1 MSGCSKISSI
11 INTKLDKDFKGF
23 LKKCHEDVNE
33 YSVVYDLKSGW
44 SIGRTYNPTSLFL
57 RCNEEMCNVEIESV
71 LPKTAEKTQK
81 LLSRVYNV
89 KCGLVETH
97 LHEGNFTRKISPG
110 HIETERHE
118 HLICNGGLEPI
129 VDALEKL
136 GNYTKER
143 WLE

>member
-1 MSGCSKISSI
+1 MSGCSKINSI
-11 INTKLDKDFKGF
+11 TNRLDKDFKGY

-33 YSVVYDLKSGW
+33 YSIVYDLKFPYNVNKV
-44 SIGRTYNPTSLFL
+44 YNPTSLFL

-71 LPKTAEKTQK
+71 LPKTAENTQK
-81 LLSRVYNV
+81 LLEGFRV

-97 LHEGNFTRKISPG
+97 LHEGNFTRKAKFE

-136 GNYTKER
+136 GNYTKEK
-143 WLE
+143 WSK